1 MTIVIRRGPND
12 SNDSV
17 IKKFQKKA
25 LLEDVVREYR
35 DLQYH
40 KSASERR
47 QEMRKE
53 RMRKIMRDRRL
64 QKAA

>member
-64 QKAA
+64 QKTA